1 MFPKMPLFIDILFVI
16 KVFEKEGPNVK
27 IAKVDCTQH
36 QSVCQE
42 QDVRG
47 YPTLHY
53 FRNGRKMETYKG
65 ARTLAEL
72 KVLLSS

>member
-1 MFPKMPLFIDILFVI
+1 
-16 KVFEKEGPNVK
+16 
-27 IAKVDCTQH
+27 
-36 QSVCQE
+36 VCQE

-72 KVLLSS
+72 KVLFAESFIYCKYWLSDFKGVLLVFLYSNSVLT